1 MATYLPT
8 LYPHSAYH
16 LPIFLPP
23 PAEPLPTHQPTLTC
37 LLTLLPS
44 SLPTLLPSSLPTLLS
59 TCLLTH
65 LTVHPASQPPAPH
78 LLSGLAAFPSPPQE
92 AGAVQLC
99 SAHAISSQL
108 NPHISGSDSS
118 RLTV

>member
-8 LYPHSAYH
+8 LYPHSAYP

-37 LLTLLPS
+37 LL
-44 SLPTLLPSSLPTLLS
+44 TLLPSSLPTLLS